1 MLRIVRVLVFINQ
14 HKIKLVGITA
24 THVWKIFQQTE
35 RIKQQIVEIHGI
47 GLPQARHIAQQ
58 LAFDDETTA
67 KFVDTYSR
75 CQKEVWSLAP
85 RKRVGKGASKT
96 DRETEEAIEERFDRS
111 QKLLDIRKKYY
122 KEYSKFLTPKQIQR
136 VYSIEKNMMKR
147 LGKNANRRKNR
158 RP

>member
-1 MLRIVRVLVFINQ
+1 MEKIIRTLLLAVMMTACCVTTNAQDKGKQRISREQL
-14 HKIKLVGITA
+14 A
-24 THVWKIFQQTE
+24 E
-35 RIKQQIVEIHGI
+35 A
-47 GLPQARHIAQQ
+47 QARHIAQQ

-85 RKRVGKGASKT
+85 RKRVGKGASKN

-111 QKLLDIRKKYY
+111 QKLLNIRKKYY

-158 RP
+158 RS

>member
-1 MLRIVRVLVFINQ
+1 MEKIIRTLLLAVTMTACYATINAQNKDKQRIPREQLAE
-14 HKIKLVGITA
+14 T
-24 THVWKIFQQTE
+24 
-35 RIKQQIVEIHGI
+35 
-47 GLPQARHIAQQ
+47 QARHIAQQ

-85 RKRVGKGASKT
+85 RKKVARGKAKT
-96 DRETEEAIEERFDRS
+96 DAETEEAIEERFDRS

-147 LGKNANRRKNR
+147 LGKNADRRKKNR
-158 RP
+158 RR

>member
-1 MLRIVRVLVFINQ
+1 MEKIIRTLLLAVMMTACCVTTNAQDKGKQRISREQLAE
-14 HKIKLVGITA
+14 T
-24 THVWKIFQQTE
+24 
-35 RIKQQIVEIHGI
+35 
-47 GLPQARHIAQQ
+47 QARHIAQQ

-67 KFVDTYSR
+67 KFVDTYSH

>member
-1 MLRIVRVLVFINQ
+1 MEKIIRTLLLAVMMTACCVTTNAQDKGKQRISREQL
-14 HKIKLVGITA
+14 A
-24 THVWKIFQQTE
+24 
-35 RIKQQIVEIHGI
+35 EI
-47 GLPQARHIAQQ
+47 QARHIAQQ

>member
-1 MLRIVRVLVFINQ
+1 MEKIIRTLLLAVMMTACCVTTNAQNKGKQRISREQLAE
-14 HKIKLVGITA
+14 T
-24 THVWKIFQQTE
+24 
-35 RIKQQIVEIHGI
+35 
-47 GLPQARHIAQQ
+47 QARHIAQQ
-58 LAFDDETTA
+58 LAFDDKTTA

-85 RKRVGKGASKT
+85 RKRVGKGASKN

>member
-1 MLRIVRVLVFINQ
+1 MEKIIRTLLLAVMMTACCVTTNAQDKGKQRISREQLAE
-14 HKIKLVGITA
+14 T
-24 THVWKIFQQTE
+24 
-35 RIKQQIVEIHGI
+35 
-47 GLPQARHIAQQ
+47 QARHIAQQ

-85 RKRVGKGASKT
+85 RKRVGKGASKN
-96 DRETEEAIEERFDRS
+96 DKETEEAIEERFDRS

>member
-1 MLRIVRVLVFINQ
+1 MEKIIRTLLLAVMMTACCVTTNAQDKGKQRISREQLAE
-14 HKIKLVGITA
+14 T
-24 THVWKIFQQTE
+24 
-35 RIKQQIVEIHGI
+35 
-47 GLPQARHIAQQ
+47 QARHIAQQ

-111 QKLLDIRKKYY
+111 QKLLDIRKKYH

-147 LGKNANRRKNR
+147 LGKNANRRKNI

>member
-1 MLRIVRVLVFINQ
+1 MEKIIRTLLLAVMMTACCVTTNAQDKGKQRISREQLAE
-14 HKIKLVGITA
+14 T
-24 THVWKIFQQTE
+24 
-35 RIKQQIVEIHGI
+35 
-47 GLPQARHIAQQ
+47 QARHIAQQ

-85 RKRVGKGASKT
+85 RKRGGKGASKT
-96 DRETEEAIEERFDRS
+96 DRETEKAIEERFDRS

-158 RP
+158 RS

>member
-1 MLRIVRVLVFINQ
+1 MEKIIRTLLLAVMMTACCVTTNAQDKGKQRISREQL
-14 HKIKLVGITA
+14 A
-24 THVWKIFQQTE
+24 E
-35 RIKQQIVEIHGI
+35 A
-47 GLPQARHIAQQ
+47 QARHIAQQ

-85 RKRVGKGASKT
+85 RKRVGKGASKN

-158 RP
+158 RS

>member
-1 MLRIVRVLVFINQ
+1 MEKIIRTLLLAVMMTACCVTTNAQDKGKQRISREQLAE
-14 HKIKLVGITA
+14 T
-24 THVWKIFQQTE
+24 
-35 RIKQQIVEIHGI
+35 
-47 GLPQARHIAQQ
+47 QARHIAQQ

-96 DRETEEAIEERFDRS
+96 DRETEEAIEERFDRT

-158 RP
+158 RS

>member
-1 MLRIVRVLVFINQ
+1 MEKIIRTLLLAVMMTACCVTTNAQDKGKQRISREQLAE
-14 HKIKLVGITA
+14 T
-24 THVWKIFQQTE
+24 
-35 RIKQQIVEIHGI
+35 
-47 GLPQARHIAQQ
+47 QARHIAQQ

-85 RKRVGKGASKT
+85 RKRVGKGTSKT

-147 LGKNANRRKNR
+147 LGKNANRRKNK

>member
-1 MLRIVRVLVFINQ
+1 MEKIIRTLLLAVMMTACCVTTNAQDKGKQRISREQLAE
-14 HKIKLVGITA
+14 T
-24 THVWKIFQQTE
+24 
-35 RIKQQIVEIHGI
+35 
-47 GLPQARHIAQQ
+47 QARHIAQQ

-85 RKRVGKGASKT
+85 RKRVGKGASKN
-96 DRETEEAIEERFDRS
+96 DRETEKAIEERFDRS

>member
-1 MLRIVRVLVFINQ
+1 MKTRSI
-14 HKIKLVGITA
+14 IKALFLTVIMAAFCGTA
-24 THVWKIFQQTE
+24 YAQKSD
-35 RIKQQIVEIHGI
+35 KQRMSREQLAEV
-47 GLPQARHIAQQ
+47 QARHIAQQ

-85 RKRVGKGASKT
+85 RKRVGKGASKN

>member
-1 MLRIVRVLVFINQ
+1 MEKIIRTLLLAVMMTACCVTTNAQDMGKQRISREQLAE
-14 HKIKLVGITA
+14 T
-24 THVWKIFQQTE
+24 
-35 RIKQQIVEIHGI
+35 
-47 GLPQARHIAQQ
+47 QARHIAQQ

-85 RKRVGKGASKT
+85 RKRVGKGASKN

>member
-1 MLRIVRVLVFINQ
+1 MEKIIRTLLLAVMMTACCVTTNAQDKGKQRISREQLAE
-14 HKIKLVGITA
+14 T
-24 THVWKIFQQTE
+24 
-35 RIKQQIVEIHGI
+35 
-47 GLPQARHIAQQ
+47 QARHIAQQ

-85 RKRVGKGASKT
+85 RKRVGKGASKN
-96 DRETEEAIEERFDRS
+96 DRETEEVIEERFDRS

>member
-1 MLRIVRVLVFINQ
+1 MEKIIRTLLLAVMMTACCVTTNAQDKGKQRISREQLAE
-14 HKIKLVGITA
+14 T
-24 THVWKIFQQTE
+24 
-35 RIKQQIVEIHGI
+35 
-47 GLPQARHIAQQ
+47 QARHIAQQ

-85 RKRVGKGASKT
+85 RKRIGKGASKN

>member
-1 MLRIVRVLVFINQ
+1 MEKIIRTLLLAVMMTACCVTTNAQDKGKQRISREQLAE
-14 HKIKLVGITA
+14 T
-24 THVWKIFQQTE
+24 
-35 RIKQQIVEIHGI
+35 
-47 GLPQARHIAQQ
+47 QARHIAQQ
-58 LAFDDETTA
+58 LAFDDETTT

-85 RKRVGKGASKT
+85 RKRVGKGASKN

>member
-1 MLRIVRVLVFINQ
+1 MEKIIRTLLLAVMMTACCVTTNAQDKGKQRISREQLAE
-14 HKIKLVGITA
+14 T
-24 THVWKIFQQTE
+24 
-35 RIKQQIVEIHGI
+35 
-47 GLPQARHIAQQ
+47 QARHIAQQ

-85 RKRVGKGASKT
+85 RKRVGKGASKN

-158 RP
+158 RS

>member
-1 MLRIVRVLVFINQ
+1 MEKIIRTLLLAVMMTACCVTTNAQDKGKQRISR
-14 HKIKLVGITA
+14 
-24 THVWKIFQQTE
+24 
-35 RIKQQIVEIHGI
+35 KQLAET
-47 GLPQARHIAQQ
+47 QARHIAQQ

-85 RKRVGKGASKT
+85 RKRVGKGASKN

>member
-1 MLRIVRVLVFINQ
+1 MEKIIRTLLLAVMMTACCVTTNAQDKGKQRISREQLAE
-14 HKIKLVGITA
+14 T
-24 THVWKIFQQTE
+24 
-35 RIKQQIVEIHGI
+35 
-47 GLPQARHIAQQ
+47 QARHIAQQ

-85 RKRVGKGASKT
+85 RKRVGKDASKT

>member
-1 MLRIVRVLVFINQ
+1 MEKIIRTLLLAVMMTACCVTTNAQDKGKQRISREQLAE
-14 HKIKLVGITA
+14 T
-24 THVWKIFQQTE
+24 
-35 RIKQQIVEIHGI
+35 
-47 GLPQARHIAQQ
+47 QARHIAQQ

-85 RKRVGKGASKT
+85 RKMVGKGASKN